1 MHCRNTEDKTAMDLA
16 QDNGHD
22 NIVAVLEETVEVT
35 LIWLGVYRFVPCS

>member
-1 MHCRNTEDKTAMDLA
+1 MHSCNTEDKTAMDLA

-35 LIWLGVYRFVPCS
+35 LFWLGVYRFVPCS